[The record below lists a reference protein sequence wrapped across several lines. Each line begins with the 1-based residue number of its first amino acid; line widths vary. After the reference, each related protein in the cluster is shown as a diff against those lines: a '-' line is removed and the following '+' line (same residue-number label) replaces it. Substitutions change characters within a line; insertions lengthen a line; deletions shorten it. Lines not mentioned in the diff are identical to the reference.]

1 MSAVADELQ
10 KLAELRTAGSLTA
23 DEYLEAKA
31 LVLSGRTSSVHQTP
45 APHTPAATGGPAN
58 SGAATAAFVLGLIAL
73 PFSWVGIIPITAVAV
88 SLFALCTFDG
98 DRHKNW
104 WMAAAGMVL
113 GVLGTVAMLAHYKH
127 I

>member
-1 MSAVADELQ
+1 MSAIADELQ
-10 KLAELRTAGSLTA
+10 KLADLRTAGSLTA

-31 LVLSGRTSSVHQTP
+31 LVLSHRSPAVTPPPASP
-45 APHTPAATGGPAN
+45 APAGGPTN
-58 SGAATAAFVLGLIAL
+58 SGAATAAFVLGLISL
-73 PFSWVGIIPITAVAV
+73 PFAWVGVIPLTAVAV

-104 WMAAAGMVL
+104 WMAAVGMVL